1 MGDSRLTALT
11 LLIEFLFYKR
21 DFSYDQY
28 INLKPSPC
36 FSKTAYGDSV
46 LLALLDLSLL
56 EPSTVILD
64 DWMLTQW
71 ASLTNLKCIT

>member
-21 DFSYDQY
+21 DFSYGQY

-56 EPSTVILD
+56 EPSTVMLD